1 MDPRPAII
9 TTRFHHI
16 KTVIAVASGKG
27 GVGKSM
33 IATTLALTFTQQG
46 HRVGLFDLDVYG
58 PSTHLILGTPPTL
71 QPTED
76 KGIIPPQAHGLSF
89 MSPVFFTQGKPTP
102 LRGPDITNM
111 ILELLAIT
119 QWGPLDYLILDMP
132 PGIGD
137 ETLDVIHYLPHCTF
151 LVVTTPSKVAQ
162 GAVDKLLD
170 ILQELHHPILGVLE
184 NMTTNHSPT
193 KDIITKRNLR
203 YLGSL
208 PYDTSLET
216 AVGKPDQILTTPFGQ
231 ALKKL
236 LRTIERYAASA
247 SSNR

>member
-1 MDPRPAII
+1 MDPRPSII
-9 TTRFHHI
+9 ATRFARI

-33 IATTLALTFTQQG
+33 IAATLALSLAKN

-58 PSTHLILGTPPTL
+58 PSAHLILGASDL

-76 KGIIPPQAHGLSF
+76 KGLVPPRISNVSF
-89 MSPVFFTQGKPTP
+89 MSPVFFTQGRASP
-102 LRGPDITNM
+102 LRGSDVTNM

-119 QWGPLDYLILDMP
+119 QWRKLDYLILDMP

-137 ETLDVIHYLPHCTF
+137 ETLDVIRFVPNCTF
-151 LVVTTPSKVAQ
+151 LVVTTPSKVAM

-170 ILQELHHPILGVLE
+170 ILQELHRPIIGILE
-184 NMTTNHSPT
+184 NMATEPSPI
-193 KDIITKRNLR
+193 KDDITKRSLR

-208 PYDTSLET
+208 PYDPSLE
-216 AVGKPDQILTTPFGQ
+216 AALGHPEKILTTPFGQ
-231 ALKKL
+231 SLRRL
-236 LRTIERYAASA
+236 LPAIERYETAA
-247 SSNR
+247 SSNK

>member
-1 MDPRPAII
+1 MDPRPSII
-9 TTRFHHI
+9 ATRFARI

-33 IATTLALTFTQQG
+33 VAATLALTLAK
-46 HRVGLFDLDVYG
+46 HKRVGLFDLDVYG
-58 PSTHLILGTPPTL
+58 PSAHLILGAHDL

-76 KGIIPPQAHGLSF
+76 KGLIPPHIDNLSF
-89 MSPVFFTQGKPTP
+89 MSPVFFTQGKASP
-102 LRGPDITNM
+102 LRGADVTNM

-137 ETLDVIHYLPHCTF
+137 ETLDVIHYLPHTVF
-151 LVVTTPSKVAQ
+151 LVITTPSKVAM

-170 ILQELHHPILGVLE
+170 ILQELHHPILGILE
-184 NMTTNHSPT
+184 NMTTNHST
-193 KDIITKRNLR
+193 INKSITNRHLR

-208 PYDTSLET
+208 PYDPTLEH
-216 AVGKPDQILTTPFGQ
+216 ALGHPEQILATPFGRT
-231 ALKKL
+231 LSRL
-236 LRTIERYAASA
+236 LPAIERYGSAAAS
-247 SSNR
+247 NR

>member
-9 TTRFHHI
+9 ATRFAHI
-16 KTVIAVASGKG
+16 RTLIAVASGKG

-33 IATTLALTFTQQG
+33 VAATLALTLAKN

-58 PSTHLILGTPPTL
+58 PSAHLILGAHNL
-71 QPTED
+71 QPTEE
-76 KGIIPPQAHGLSF
+76 KGLVPPQIHDVSF
-89 MSPVFFTQGKPTP
+89 MSPVFFTQGKPSP
-102 LRGPDITNM
+102 LRGSDVTNM

-119 QWGPLDYLILDMP
+119 QWGKLDYLILDMP

-137 ETLDVIHYLPHCTF
+137 ETLDVIRFIPHCAF
-151 LVVTTPSKVAQ
+151 LVVTTPSKVAM

-170 ILQELHHPILGVLE
+170 ILQELHRPIIGILE
-184 NMTTNHSPT
+184 NMATEPSPI
-193 KDIITKRNLR
+193 KSDITKRRLR

-216 AVGKPDQILTTPFGQ
+216 ALGHPEKILATPFGQ
-231 ALKKL
+231 S
-236 LRTIERYAASA
+236 LRRFLPAIERYETEA
-247 SSNR
+247 SSNK

>member
-33 IATTLALTFTQQG
+33 IATTLALTLTKQG
-46 HRVGLFDLDVYG
+46 HKVGLFDLDIYG
-58 PSTHLILGTPPTL
+58 PSTHLILGTPPTM
-71 QPTED
+71 QPIEE
-76 KGIIPPQAHGLSF
+76 KGLVPPQVHGLSY
-89 MSPVFFTQGKPTP
+89 MSPVFFTQGKAAP
-102 LRGPDITNM
+102 LRGSDVTNL

-119 QWGPLDYLILDMP
+119 QWGSLDYLILDLP

-137 ETLDVIHYLPHCTF
+137 ETLDVIHYIPRCNF

-170 ILQELHHPILGVLE
+170 ILQELHRPILGVIQ
-184 NMTTNHSPT
+184 NMSTSQKPM
-193 KDIITKRNLR
+193 DSSIAKRHISN
-203 YLGSL
+203 LGSL
-208 PYDTSLET
+208 PYDPSIET
-216 AVGKPDQILTTPFGQ
+216 AIGHPDQLQHTLFGQ
-231 ALKKL
+231 TLKTL
-236 LRTIERYAASA
+236 L
-247 SSNR
+247 SSKVLK

>member
-9 TTRFHHI
+9 TTRFKSI

-33 IATTLALTFTQQG
+33 VATTLALSLARN

-58 PSTHLILGTPPTL
+58 PSTHLILGAHSL
-71 QPTED
+71 QPRED
-76 KGIIPPQAHGLSF
+76 KGLIPPHINNVSF
-89 MSPVFFTQGKPTP
+89 MSPVFFTQGKASP
-102 LRGPDITNM
+102 LRGADVTNM

-119 QWGPLDYLILDMP
+119 QWGHLDYLILDMP

-137 ETLDVIHYLPHCTF
+137 ETLDVIHYIPRCAF
-151 LVVTTPSKVAQ
+151 LIVTTPSKVAM

-170 ILQELHHPILGVLE
+170 ILQELHRPILGVLE
-184 NMTTNHSPT
+184 NMTTNHSSM
-193 KDIITKRNLR
+193 KERITKRCLR

-208 PYDTSLET
+208 PLDPSLEA
-216 AVGKPDQILTTPFGQ
+216 AVGHPEKILTTLFGQ
-231 ALKKL
+231 SLSRL
-236 LRTIERYAASA
+236 LPTIERYGTVAF
-247 SSNR
+247 SNK